1 MSTLILPSSLTLL
14 SQRLSASER
23 NPISTSHPNYRL
35 SLSNPTLARLENCAS
50 MAELRQLHAHMI
62 TSGLAREPFAASRLL
77 AFAALSLHGDL
88 HYAFSLFRHQIP
100 NPNLFA
106 YNAMIR
112 AFSRSNHPEISLL
125 FYVEMLELGL
135 FPDSYTFPFLLKSCA
150 HLLAFFEGQMV
161 HAHAIKMGFWSDPFV
176 GNSLIHA
183 YAEIGRFE
191 LAKKVFDEMPERER
205 NEVSWAAMISGF
217 VSNDHS
223 EEALDLFC
231 SKDWRNMD
239 VDQITLAT
247 VLSACARVRD
257 LQLGKDIHFYIK
269 QKGVDVGVILGNSLM
284 NMYAKCREM
293 EIAHEIFGGMI
304 TKDSISWSVLIAGL
318 VENGSLEQALELFS
332 EMKLRSESV
341 NEATILSLVAACG
354 QLELGLEIHDYVRNM
369 GFDTSISIC
378 NALID
383 MYSRT
388 GNIELARNVFDEMP
402 EKDIISWNSMIA
414 GYARCGNM
422 NIAGILFQQMPVK
435 DNFSWSSM
443 ILGHVRND
451 EPEEAISLCKALMQ
465 DGGIE
470 PDKVTLLSVTV
481 ACAHLGAL
489 EEGKAIHSYV
499 KSKGIHIDVSLG
511 TALIDMYANCGCLT
525 EAEKVFGNMTEKDVS
540 AWTAII
546 SGLAKHG
553 YGREALQIFKE
564 MQTIGGDSVKPNS
577 VTFLSVLSACSHAG
591 LVEEGWE
598 VYNSMASYEIEPE
611 MSHVGCMVD
620 LLGRAGHLQEA
631 VEFIASLSYKVKADV
646 WGALLAACRIHGDVE
661 LGQVACR
668 KILELEPLHDGAHVL
683 MSNIYADA
691 GYWNETKAMRRKME
705 DKGIKKEVGRSW
717 IEVDGVIHS
726 FTAGIA

>member
-14 SQRLSASER
+14 SQRLTASER

-35 SLSNPTLARLENCAS
+35 SLSNPILARLENCAS

-77 AFAALSLHGDL
+77 AFSALSLHGDL

-125 FYVEMLELGL
+125 FYVEMLGLGF

-161 HAHAIKMGFWSDPFV
+161 HAHATKMGFWSDPFV

-269 QKGVDVGVILGNSLM
+269 EKGVDVGVILGNSLM

-332 EMKLRSESV
+332 EMKVRSESV

-354 QLELGLEIHDYVRNM
+354 QLELGLEIHGYVRNM
-369 GFDTSISIC
+369 GFDTSIAIC

-388 GNIELARNVFDEMP
+388 RNIELARNVFDEMP

-422 NIAGILFQQMPVK
+422 NIAGILFQRMPVK

-564 MQTIGGDSVKPNS
+564 MQTVGEDSVKPNS

-620 LLGRAGHLQEA
+620 LLGRAGRLKEA

-646 WGALLAACRIHGDVE
+646 WGALLGACRIHGDVE

-691 GYWNETKAMRRKME
+691 GHWNETKAMRRKME

-717 IEVDGVIHS
+717 IEVDGVVHS